1 MFKRFGL
8 VVSVLLTALLIYS
21 CSDSGSKS
29 DVQAVY
35 ANAAAFEGYVDKY
48 ADLLA
53 AYNANSAGKT
63 KSAWGEWHY
72 CNYGRGEGRTYS
84 GLSAAS
90 CGGSDDGGGSGGDAF
105 EGYVNKYADLL
116 AAYNAN
122 SGGKTKSAWGE
133 WHYCNHGR
141 NEGRTY
147 SGLSDSSC
155 SSSGDAFETYVNK
168 YADLLAAYNASG
180 GGQTKSAWGEW
191 HYCNHGRGE
200 GRTYSG
206 LSAASCGSNDGGGN
220 DGGGN
225 VSVPNGTPYVT
236 YTADIK
242 DGGSGTGHSAY
253 IVVHDAYNN
262 ALGFGIQSDTAAPET
277 HGAPW
282 YIWQRVQNGVFTFKY
297 IKSATTG
304 TAKVTIKW
312 WKDEQV
318 AVVYENGTAIA
329 NISVKL
335 VPRLFFNAEGNARLN
350 GDSVNSTVKNVDIT
364 VGTDCPTYCG
374 LNGSW
379 NTTSY
384 NFYGLTA
391 TNTNGRPQNGA
402 NFSITGTATGIPPG
416 LDWDTTPNP
425 VGGIGKIAQYWNGQ

>member
-72 CNYGRGEGRTYS
+72 CNHGLSEGRTYS

-90 CGGSDDGGGSGGDAF
+90 CSSSGDAF

-122 SGGKTKSAWGE
+122 TQGKTKSAWGKT
-133 WHYCNHGR
+133 HYCNYGR
-141 NEGRTY
+141 AEGRAY
-147 SGLSDSSC
+147 SGLSASSC
-155 SSSGDAFETYVNK
+155 GGSDSGGSGGDAFEGYVDK

-225 VSVPNGTPYVT
+225 VNVPNGTPYVT

-253 IVVHDAYNN
+253 IVVHDARSN

-379 NTTSY
+379 NTTSF

>member
-8 VVSVLLTALLIYS
+8 VVSVCLTALLIYS

-29 DVQAVY
+29 GVQAVY

-72 CNYGRGEGRTYS
+72 CNYGRGEGRTYT

-90 CGGSDDGGGSGGDAF
+90 CSSSGDAF
-105 EGYVNKYADLL
+105 EGYVYKYADLL

-122 SGGKTKSAWGE
+122 SGG
-133 WHYCNHGR
+133 R
-141 NEGRTY
+141 
-147 SGLSDSSC
+147 
-155 SSSGDAFETYVNK
+155 
-168 YADLLAAYNASG
+168 
-180 GGQTKSAWGEW
+180 TKSAWGEW

-206 LSAASCGSNDGGGN
+206 LSAASCGSN

-253 IVVHDAYNN
+253 IVVHDARSN

-379 NTTSY
+379 NTTSF

>member
-29 DVQAVY
+29 GVQAVY

-116 AAYNAN
+116 AAYNA
-122 SGGKTKSAWGE
+122 
-133 WHYCNHGR
+133 
-141 NEGRTY
+141 
-147 SGLSDSSC
+147 
-155 SSSGDAFETYVNK
+155 
-168 YADLLAAYNASG
+168 SG

-225 VSVPNGTPYVT
+225 VNVPNGTPYVT

-242 DGGSGTGHSAY
+242 DGGTGTGHSAY
-253 IVVHDAYNN
+253 INVHDAYNN
-262 ALGFGIQSDTAAPET
+262 ALSVGIQSDTAAPET
-277 HGAPW
+277 GGAPW

-297 IKSATTG
+297 IKSAPTSSG
-304 TAKVTIKW
+304 KVTIKW

-318 AVVYENGTAIA
+318 AVFYENGTAIA
-329 NISVKL
+329 NVSVRL
-335 VPRLFFNAEGNARLN
+335 TPRLFFNAEGNARLN

-379 NTTSY
+379 NTTSF

-416 LDWDTTPNP
+416 LDWDTAPDLP
-425 VGGIGKIAQYWNGQ
+425 VGAVAMIAQYWNRQ

>member
-8 VVSVLLTALLIYS
+8 VVSVCLTALLIYS

-35 ANAAAFEGYVDKY
+35 ANAAAFEGYV
-48 ADLLA
+48 
-53 AYNANSAGKT
+53 
-63 KSAWGEWHY
+63 
-72 CNYGRGEGRTYS
+72 
-84 GLSAAS
+84 
-90 CGGSDDGGGSGGDAF
+90 
-105 EGYVNKYADLL
+105 NKYADLL

-122 SGGKTKSAWGE
+122 SGG
-133 WHYCNHGR
+133 R
-141 NEGRTY
+141 
-147 SGLSDSSC
+147 
-155 SSSGDAFETYVNK
+155 
-168 YADLLAAYNASG
+168 
-180 GGQTKSAWGEW
+180 TKSAWGEW

-225 VSVPNGTPYVT
+225 DGGGNVNVPNGTPYVT

-253 IVVHDAYNN
+253 INVHDAYNN
-262 ALGFGIQSDTAAPET
+262 ALSVGIQSDTAAPET
-277 HGAPW
+277 GGAPW

-297 IKSATTG
+297 IKSATTSSG
-304 TAKVTIKW
+304 KVTIKW

-329 NISVKL
+329 NISVRL
-335 VPRLFFNAEGNARLN
+335 TPRLFFNAEGNARLN

-379 NTTSY
+379 NTTNF